1 MSAHQGERAA
11 FEESARL
18 AVEAISNIR
27 TVASLRLEGA
37 LAQRFDAS
45 LAAPYR
51 DRDQVNRERD
61 PLDYRVIHTVRD
73 RLGWAEVDLVVP
85 LSAQFCLGR

>member
-45 LAAPYR
+45 LAGPYR
-51 DRDQVNRERD
+51 DKSIESNFIRSGNPEQN
-61 PLDYRVIHTVRD
+61 
-73 RLGWAEVDLVVP
+73 
-85 LSAQFCLGR
+85 LSRMDGSTGLPG

>member
-27 TVASLRLEGA
+27 TVASLRLERT

-51 DRDQVNRERD
+51 DKKQVN
-61 PLDYRVIHTVRD
+61 
-73 RLGWAEVDLVVP
+73 
-85 LSAQFCLGR
+85 

>member
-27 TVASLRLEGA
+27 TVASLRLERT

-51 DRDQVNRERD
+51 DK
-61 PLDYRVIHTVRD
+61 
-73 RLGWAEVDLVVP
+73 RLVHWNTTL
-85 LSAQFCLGR
+85 F

>member
-37 LAQRFDAS
+37 LARRFDAS

-51 DRDQVNRERD
+51 DKEQIILEIQTLTLFVTKWQI
-61 PLDYRVIHTVRD
+61 PMQTV
-73 RLGWAEVDLVVP
+73 P
-85 LSAQFCLGR
+85 

>member
-37 LAQRFDAS
+37 LARRFDAS

-51 DRDQVNRERD
+51 DKDQIDRDVSQIFEGFIVVFSIPRMVG
-61 PLDYRVIHTVRD
+61 Y
-73 RLGWAEVDLVVP
+73 LG
-85 LSAQFCLGR
+85 

>member
-27 TVASLRLEGA
+27 TVASLRLEDA

-45 LAAPYR
+45 LAGPYR
-51 DRDQVNRERD
+51 DEDQVNREFPSICNFKD
-61 PLDYRVIHTVRD
+61 
-73 RLGWAEVDLVVP
+73 WQ
-85 LSAQFCLGR
+85 S

>member
-27 TVASLRLEGA
+27 TVASLRLERT

-51 DRDQVNRERD
+51 DKTQVHWNT
-61 PLDYRVIHTVRD
+61 PL
-73 RLGWAEVDLVVP
+73 
-85 LSAQFCLGR
+85 F

>member
-51 DRDQVNRERD
+51 DQDQINRDVSQIFEGFIVVFSIPRMVG
-61 PLDYRVIHTVRD
+61 Y
-73 RLGWAEVDLVVP
+73 LG
-85 LSAQFCLGR
+85 